1 MKRRLFASVLMLITF
16 ATVASAQMG
25 YLTNQHYYKKNVP
38 AGNYSGLANIG
49 GNKYVVVNDKPLY
62 DGFDLFTIDINYVT
76 GEIVNV
82 RKVKSLSSGYKGV
95 RDGEGIAYFPPSNTV
110 FISGEADNKILEYDM
125 NGHLTGR
132 EILLPSGVSIPV
144 SNYGLESLTYNA
156 RTHRFWTTTES
167 TLPQDGQQAN
177 SVNGIRNHLRL
188 MSFDDNLQYVKT
200 INYIMD
206 EPLST
211 SQAKTY
217 ANGVSALCALDDGRL
232 LVLERE
238 AFIPKKL
245 GGAWCVN
252 RVYSVDTNS
261 PTTGNA
267 PAQKKLVAMWRTS
280 FNLLH
285 QDFANYEGM
294 CVGPK
299 LSDGRQVIVLCADS
313 QNQYGKLLRD
323 WFRTIIM

>member
-1 MKRRLFASVLMLITF
+1 MMAVSFTIGMNAQSGKLMP
-16 ATVASAQMG
+16 
-25 YLTNQHYYKKNVP
+25 QHYYKKNVP
-38 AGNYSGLANIG
+38 AGNYSGLTNIG
-49 GNKYVVVNDKPLY
+49 GNKYAVVNDKPQN
-62 DGFDLFTIDINYVT
+62 DGFDIFTIDVDYVS

-82 RKVKSLSSGYKGV
+82 RKVKTMSSAV
-95 RDGEGIAYFPPSNTV
+95 TQQRDGEGIAYFPPANTI

-125 NGHLTGR
+125 NGKLTGR
-132 EILLPSGVSIPV
+132 QLQLPSTISMPI

-156 RTHRFWTTTES
+156 KTHRFWTTTES

-188 MSFDDNLQYVKT
+188 MSFDDNLQYCGA

-206 EPLST
+206 EPLSN
-211 SQAKTY
+211 SQAYIY

-238 AFIPKKL
+238 AFVPKKL

-252 RVYSVDTNS
+252 RVYSIDTKS
-261 PTTGNA
+261 ATGGNA
-267 PAQKKLVAMWRTS
+267 IAQKRLVAMWRTS
-280 FNLLH
+280 FNLIH
-285 QDFANYEGM
+285 KDFANYEGM

-299 LSDGRQVIVLCADS
+299 LADGRQVIILCADS
-313 QNQYGKLLRD
+313 QNQHGKLLRD
-323 WFRTIIM
+323 WFRTIIL